1 MISKSYLALS
11 AGFGIAAFAL
21 AIPSALNKTTTK
33 PVDPAPLV
41 WCEEGMWGQEHVPI
55 MAAEDFP
62 RQFEGTYFWDGEQTP
77 HYTKLTVAD
86 VTEFGED
93 LIVKGRGVYVT
104 SRTASFTFEMRIGP
118 DGAFEM
124 VESEPDVADFVT
136 DGAHS
141 GRFDIETLSVRA
153 RWSDANQ
160 MHGTLRLSAIRP
172 DRADSYPDR
181 PHVRSADGVT
191 IHSAK
196 EKPCSVSWRQQ
207 VQVGA
212 DHVGDVLPLEEI
224 STATD
229 ATRRALCVGDIF
241 HTTDRR
247 GQRVEVTVL
256 QGEMPAFPVD
266 AAAAPDNAEVLEGG
280 VKILSFV
287 SGDGERCVSSNEDRV
302 TTHYTGWDSTRIF
315 DSSYK
320 RGRPATFKLTHVIK
334 GWQTAV
340 NRMCEGD
347 YVRVWIPA
355 ELAYGSHKG
364 SGRPSGD
371 LVFDIE
377 LIDIAR

>member
-11 AGFGIAAFAL
+11 AGFGIAALTL
-21 AIPSALNKTTTK
+21 AAPAAFNKTK
-33 PVDPAPLV
+33 AQPVDSASLV
-41 WCEEGMWGQEHVPI
+41 WCEEEIWGQEHVPI

-77 HYTKLTVAD
+77 HYTKLIVAD
-86 VTEFGED
+86 VTEVDED

-104 SRTASFTFEMRIGP
+104 SRTVSFSFEMRIGP
-118 DGAFEM
+118 DGSFEM
-124 VESEPDVADFVT
+124 VESEPSAANFVT

-141 GRFDIETLSVRA
+141 GRFDVEKLSVRA
-153 RWSDANQ
+153 RWSDSNQ
-160 MHGTLRLSAIRP
+160 MHGTLRLNALRP
-172 DRADSYPDR
+172 AEKNHHPDR
-181 PHVRSADGVT
+181 PYVRSADGVT
-191 IHSAK
+191 IHSIQDK
-196 EKPCSVSWRQQ
+196 GCNVSWRQQ
-207 VQVGA
+207 VRVGPGHA
-212 DHVGDVLPLEEI
+212 GDVIPLEEL

-241 HTTDRR
+241 YTADHS
-247 GQRVEVTVL
+247 GAPVQVKVL
-256 QGEMPAFPVD
+256 QGEMPAFPFKASD
-266 AAAAPDNAEVLEGG
+266 APDNAELLEGG
-280 VKILSFV
+280 VKLLPFV
-287 SGDGERCVSSNEDRV
+287 SGDGERCVSSHEDRV
-302 TTHYTGWDSTRIF
+302 TTHYIGWDSTRIF

-320 RGRPATFKLTHVIK
+320 RGQPATFELSHVIK

-364 SGRPSGD
+364 SSLPSGD

-377 LIDIAR
+377 LIDVAR